1 MSSPKTPSKTFLDK
15 IPSGMGFKSIRSVS
29 EYDFNYW
36 NGRLLIYEEPDPTAR
51 YVVGV
56 DPSGGKGADR
66 SVIEVLRVGDKYR
79 PDEQVAEFASDFHG
93 PHDLAPVAA
102 MVGRLFGDGAGGEA
116 LLIVECNGEFGDS
129 CLFDIRSRLAYG
141 NLFIWKIYD
150 KTKNLQTTRLGWW
163 TTPSTRPKL
172 IARGHHALVNGDLII
187 NSEFL
192 LDELEDFQGD
202 LFMSKAQALSGR
214 HDDRVM
220 AFLMAYWA
228 GHDDEW
234 MAGFDTA
241 EERRRLK
248 AAGNLEQA
256 VEDTEQRKPTWQNTA
271 VTYAEMMEQWEDA
284 AFD

>member
-1 MSSPKTPSKTFLDK
+1 MGSTAFLDK
-15 IPSGMGFKSIRSVS
+15 VPKGWGFKAVPDPS
-29 EYDFNYW
+29 EFDFNAW
-36 NGRLLIYEEPDPTAR
+36 NGRLLVYEDPDPTAT

-66 SVIEVLRVGDKYR
+66 SVIEVIRVGDKHR

-102 MVGRLFGDGAGGEA
+102 MVGRLYGDGAGGEA
-116 LLIVECNGEFGDS
+116 LIIVECNGEFGDS
-129 CLFDIRSRLAYG
+129 CLFDLRSRLAYG

-187 NSEFL
+187 NSEHL

-202 LFMSKAQALSGR
+202 LFMSKAQAISGR

-220 AFLMAYWA
+220 SFLMAYWA
-228 GHDDEW
+228 GHDNEW
-234 MAGFDTA
+234 MAGFDMAA
-241 EERRRLK
+241 ERKRLK
-248 AAGNLEQA
+248 AAGKMEQA
-256 VEDTEQRKPTWQNTA
+256 HEEEASQKVSWQNTA
-271 VTYAEMMEQWEDA
+271 VTYEEMMDQWDS
-284 AFD
+284 DNLD